1 MLCVTLPAARTDESE
16 ASCLWSVTPR
26 ERQELLGNLE
36 ACSDGTSNEGLL
48 CGQECVPLA
57 EWCTNGTQVE
67 TGDLVLLLS
76 LLLGGSEVW
85 RRAPGSNIV

>member
-1 MLCVTLPAARTDESE
+1 MTLTSPFARTDESD

-36 ACSDGTSNEGLL
+36 ACSDGNEGLL

-76 LLLGGSEVW
+76 LQLGGSEVW
-85 RRAPGSNIV
+85 LGAPGSNIV